1 MVRTNKY
8 HIKGTDLEKKK
19 IPYSVLDCI
28 TTSFLMENR
37 RRKII
42 KARLKPNNHLSLSFL
57 IFAKTY
63 RGKNLLLFK

>member
-8 HIKGTDLEKKK
+8 HIKGTDLKK

-37 RRKII
+37 QRKII

-57 IFAKTY
+57 IFVKTY
-63 RGKNLLLFK
+63 RGKKSAFV